1 MYGQNGQNGQPVT
14 SLAMVVGIGDGDT
27 VPTLLH
33 FVGDEAVM
41 VIHKKKFLVIN
52 IPAQVNNSPPFHYT
66 FLQRFHFEG
75 NFLLKENL
83 RFWKEKR
90 KKNKIKMENIRS

>member
-1 MYGQNGQNGQPVT
+1 MYGQNGQNGQPAT

-27 VPTLLH
+27 VPTLLL

-52 IPAQVNNSPPFHYT
+52 IPALVNNSPPFHYT
-66 FLQRFHFEG
+66 FLQRFQFQG
-75 NFLLKENL
+75 IF
-83 RFWKEKR
+83 F
-90 KKNKIKMENIRS
+90 KKKI